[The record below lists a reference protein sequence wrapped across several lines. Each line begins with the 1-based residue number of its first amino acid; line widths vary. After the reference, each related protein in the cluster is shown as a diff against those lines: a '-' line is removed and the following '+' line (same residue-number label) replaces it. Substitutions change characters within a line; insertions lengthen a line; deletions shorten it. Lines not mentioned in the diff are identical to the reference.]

1 MLSTGG
7 GNSGITADVSEAL
20 SAEAAE
26 VQQVAAQGDGMQQA
40 AEEQAA
46 EEHKGGANAVL
57 ALLPQ
62 EG

>member
-40 AEEQAA
+40 AEE
-46 EEHKGGANAVL
+46 HKGGANAVL